1 MPGYPACNIARR
13 SRVLRDEHTGQ
24 IAGRAIRSGVVLVR
38 PCVQSAASPIAVTSP
53 DSHASDR
60 IFMRATG
67 VRTSH
72 ECAFAP
78 RATSGSSAWL
88 ACSGAVLISA
98 EVEPLT
104 RRWRP
109 GASRRPT
116 PPTPSAAGRTRHLL
130 PGGQHRP
137 QRSNKHLPSAST
149 DPACCRCNRSG
160 RAPLGSNRFVDS
172 RQRTEIQELKH
183 ALAQAAPPRRF
194 CWAGNTVSRT
204 CPDPLEGLLVR
215 VQSGSHL

>member
-1 MPGYPACNIARR
+1 
-13 SRVLRDEHTGQ
+13 
-24 IAGRAIRSGVVLVR
+24 
-38 PCVQSAASPIAVTSP
+38 
-53 DSHASDR
+53 
-60 IFMRATG
+60 MRATVCPHIG
-67 VRTSH
+67 H

-88 ACSGAVLISA
+88 ACSGAMLISA

-104 RRWRP
+104 RRGRP

-183 ALAQAAPPRRF
+183 ALAQATPPQRFAAPETPSVGHAPTHSKGYWFESSRG
-194 CWAGNTVSRT
+194 AISSLVMTVSPSIAGQRT
-204 CPDPLEGLLVR
+204 CPAPKVPAARRQVGAPTR
-215 VQSGSHL
+215 TGAG